1 MAAYE
6 VNPARMA
13 LVNVDMQLAF
23 VEGTPLSAA
32 NGVALLGIVNKLS
45 AACRAA
51 GIMVIHTK
59 HTTRADGT
67 NLGTMGVLCDPV
79 REGYIQEGTKTVELH
94 AGLDVEPGDIVLE
107 KPRYGAFSGT
117 DLDMILRGNDID
129 TIIVSGICTNICCET
144 TAREAGMRDYF
155 VFFMEDGTDTFA
167 TDPEHQAP
175 SRIAFGSCLKQ
186 DKPQPIWN
194 VIADMNP
201 DMFLFIGDNIYADTE
216 DMSVMRQKYD
226 LLNADKGYQRLKS
239 TCPVLAVWD
248 DHDYGINDSGAD

>member
-13 LVNVDMQLAF
+13 LVNVDMQVAF
-23 VEGTPLSAA
+23 VEGTPLSAPA
-32 NGVALLGIVNKLS
+32 GVELLDTVNKLS
-45 AACRAA
+45 AACRDA

-59 HTTRADGT
+59 HTTRADGS

-94 AGLDVEPGDIVLE
+94 AGLDVVPGDIVLE

-117 DLDMILRGNDID
+117 DLDMILRSHGID

-155 VFFMEDGTDTFA
+155 VFFMEDGTETFPTGGLTVEEIKRA
-167 TDPEHQAP
+167 TNATIACVFGRVIKVDDMIARIQAAARHP
-175 SRIAFGSCLKQ
+175 A
-186 DKPQPIWN
+186 
-194 VIADMNP
+194 A
-201 DMFLFIGDNIYADTE
+201 AE
-216 DMSVMRQKYD
+216 
-226 LLNADKGYQRLKS
+226 
-239 TCPVLAVWD
+239 
-248 DHDYGINDSGAD
+248 

>member
-13 LVNVDMQLAF
+13 LINVDMQLAF

-155 VFFMEDGTDTFA
+155 VFFMEVGTDTFA
-167 TDPEHQAP
+167 TGGLTVEDIIRATNATIACVFGRVIKVDDMIGRVQAAH
-175 SRIAFGSCLKQ
+175 RHAT
-186 DKPQPIWN
+186 
-194 VIADMNP
+194 A
-201 DMFLFIGDNIYADTE
+201 AE
-216 DMSVMRQKYD
+216 
-226 LLNADKGYQRLKS
+226 
-239 TCPVLAVWD
+239 
-248 DHDYGINDSGAD
+248 

>member
-13 LVNVDMQLAF
+13 LINVDMQLAF
-23 VEGTPLSAA
+23 VEGTPLSAPA
-32 NGVALLGIVNKLS
+32 GVELLGTVNKLA

-51 GIMVIHTK
+51 GMMVIHTK
-59 HTTRADGT
+59 HTTRADGS

-94 AGLDVEPGDIVLE
+94 AGLDVKPSDIVLE

-117 DLDMILRGNDID
+117 DLDMILRSHGID

-155 VFFMEDGTDTFA
+155 VFFMEDGTETFPTGGLTVEEIKRA
-167 TDPEHQAP
+167 TNATIACVFGRVVKVDDMIARIDAA
-175 SRIAFGSCLKQ
+175 SRHPA
-186 DKPQPIWN
+186 
-194 VIADMNP
+194 A
-201 DMFLFIGDNIYADTE
+201 AE
-216 DMSVMRQKYD
+216 
-226 LLNADKGYQRLKS
+226 
-239 TCPVLAVWD
+239 
-248 DHDYGINDSGAD
+248 